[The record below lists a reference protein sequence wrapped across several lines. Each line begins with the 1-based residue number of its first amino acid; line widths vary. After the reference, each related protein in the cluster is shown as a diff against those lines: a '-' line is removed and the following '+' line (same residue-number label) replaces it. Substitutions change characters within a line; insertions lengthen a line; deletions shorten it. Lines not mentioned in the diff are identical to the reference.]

1 MKLTHIVLIFSIL
14 AFTSNVF
21 GQKDKKAA
29 ATNPATPAPPV
40 SSKGNPAAEMEK
52 NIYKRALR
60 YGDAAQAKDALYHLI
75 EIDSA
80 GANYKDSLL
89 ALYFG
94 AQSYVSSTLL
104 GREILVGSPRDTRTL
119 GIVAASE
126 QALGLFTEALDHY
139 KTLYEVAKDPN
150 DLYQMATIEYR
161 LERLGECKMHLA
173 EVIKNPASEN
183 GEVYLAY
190 NEKEGQN
197 VPLRAASYNILG
209 FLEKKDRPEDA
220 KKYFQEALKL
230 KEDFL
235 LAKNNL
241 EQMTNPAKA
250 AEPEQKK

>member
-1 MKLTHIVLIFSIL
+1 MKLSRFILILSIL
-14 AFTSNVF
+14 AFAGNVF
-21 GQKDKKAA
+21 GQKDKKATQA
-29 ATNPATPAPPV
+29 NPATPAPPV
-40 SSKGNPAAEMEK
+40 SSKGNPSVEIEK

-104 GREILVGSPRDTRTL
+104 GREILVANPKDSRTL
-119 GIVAASE
+119 GVVAASE

-139 KTLYEVAKDPN
+139 KTLYGIAKDPN

-161 LERLGECKMHLA
+161 LERMGECKAHLV
-173 EVIKNPASEN
+173 EVVQNPASEK

-197 VPLRAASYNILG
+197 VPLRAAAYNILG
-209 FLEKKDRPEDA
+209 FIAQKDEPEAA
-220 KKYFQEALKL
+220 KKLFEKALELEPK
-230 KEDFL
+230 FL

-241 EQMTNPAKA
+241 EQINKKA
-250 AEPEQKK
+250 EEKK